1 LPAVIKIGTDIC
13 SVKRITSAYAR
24 FGRRFLDRVL
34 TTPEID
40 YVLSLPAHTAGRL
53 AGRFAA
59 KEAAAKALGT
69 GWRGVGWKEFEVFN
83 QRSGAPSL
91 RLHGR
96 AAALAARQGLTNWQ
110 VSISHERE
118 FATACV
124 LAAGA
129 QEATESTS

>member
-1 LPAVIKIGTDIC
+1 
-13 SVKRITSAYAR
+13 
-24 FGRRFLDRVL
+24 VL
-34 TTPEID
+34 TSLEID
-40 YVLSLPAHTAGRL
+40 YVLSQPAHTAGRL
-53 AGRFAA
+53 SGRFAA

-83 QRSGAPSL
+83 QQSGAPSL

-96 AAALAARQGLTNWQ
+96 AAALAQRKGLSNWE

-124 LAAGA
+124 LAAGEE
-129 QEATESTS
+129 QATESPR